1 MRPSASQAAAQC
13 DASCVQRQAGIRPH
27 ALRSPQQG
35 DEGRTRHAQIQRLAA
50 YGHRQHCERE
60 GRERHRQPVL
70 RRRDHSAQG
79 RDKRARRLRADNIP
93 NNQIIYFIYDK
104 ERSPSII

>member
-1 MRPSASQAAAQC
+1 MLQEQFHRRHYGRISARC
-13 DASCVQRQAGIRPH
+13 
-27 ALRSPQQG
+27 
-35 DEGRTRHAQIQRLAA
+35 
-50 YGHRQHCERE
+50 HRQHCELE
-60 GRERHRQPVL
+60 GRERHREPVL

-104 ERSPSII
+104 ERSSSII

>member
-1 MRPSASQAAAQC
+1 M
-13 DASCVQRQAGIRPH
+13 QRQAGIRPH

-35 DEGRTRHAQIQRLAA
+35 DEGRTRHAKIQRLTAH
-50 YGHRQHCERE
+50 GHRQHCERE

-70 RRRDHSAQG
+70 RRRDHSAQR